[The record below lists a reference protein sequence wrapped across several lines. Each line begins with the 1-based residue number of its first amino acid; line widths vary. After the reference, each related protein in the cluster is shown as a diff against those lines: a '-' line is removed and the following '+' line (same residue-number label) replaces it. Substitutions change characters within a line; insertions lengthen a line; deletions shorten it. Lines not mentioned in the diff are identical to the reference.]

1 MIGGT
6 FLVGYYTARGWG
18 RKPFYLLHLSMH
30 SIRVFL
36 LILCLYTNAGKGWLV
51 STELIG
57 GLTGAFGIV
66 NAFMRADILF
76 GSGRMNV
83 VDGYQATIRGIAA
96 TSSQYIG
103 GVILENKG
111 PMTSLMISFI
121 ISLISPMI
129 GLLYVPE
136 TLGMR
141 ETDFKEEKEQE
152 RLLEKTRSMDHYD
165 EHSHAINYVHMELT

>member
-18 RKPFYLLHLSMH
+18 RKPFYILHLSMH
-30 SIRVFL
+30 SIRVLL

-111 PMTSLMISFI
+111 PMTSLIISFT

-129 GLLYVPE
+129 GFLYVPE

-141 ETDFKEEKEQE
+141 EKDFKEEKEEE
-152 RLLEKTRSMDHYD
+152 RLLEKARSMDHYD
-165 EHSHAINYVHMELT
+165 ENVQAINYVHMELT